1 MSKDESLALITKE
14 LEYNFTPDEIR
25 NLGIS
30 LSHAIGEVEGLEEEK
45 ASFMA
50 DLKERMK
57 EAKDKVKLL
66 AAKIRTGSEVRL
78 VECRLEKDF
87 LANAVRTYRTD
98 TNELVEERAMTVE
111 ERQLF
116 LLPEN
121 DLMTGPRQVD
131 LS

>member
-45 ASFMA
+45 AGFMA
-50 DLKERMK
+50 DLKGRMK

-66 AAKIRTGSEVRL
+66 AEKIRTGSEVRL

-87 LANAVRTYRTD
+87 LSNAVRTYRTD

-116 LLPEN
+116 LLPET
-121 DLMTGPRQVD
+121 DPAGPRQID